1 MRFHNFNEVIE
12 QAQKLPPVKISV
24 AAAHDEDVLRAVK
37 NAVELGLVDALL
49 VGDPIL
55 ITRLAEQMDFPP
67 DAYKVYPAHSEEEA
81 AFTAAKLASDG
92 KADILMK
99 GLVNSTPFLKGAL
112 DKRLNLK
119 TGRIISHLSIFDIPN
134 TDSLVFMTDGGL
146 NIAPDFNQKK
156 SIIWNAVDFMRIIG
170 ISDPRVA
177 ILAANE
183 LVNEKMPITVEA
195 RELANQIAAETDD
208 GLLIEG
214 PLPLDL
220 AISSASLAHKKLESK
235 LGGKADLLV
244 MPNIEA
250 GNISSKAITYY
261 ANGTMAG
268 IVLGAAVPLVL
279 NSRSD
284 SPMAKLASI
293 ALAVIAAAKT
303 PAQVK
308 SHGFA

>member
-1 MRFHNFNEVIE
+1 MRFTNFNKVIE
-12 QAQKLPPVKISV
+12 QAQKLPPVKLSV
-24 AAAHDEDVLRAVK
+24 AAAHDEDVLHAVK
-37 NAVELGLVDALL
+37 NAVDLGLVEALL
-49 VGDPIL
+49 VGDPIM
-55 ITRLAEQMDFPP
+55 ITRLTEQMEFPA
-67 DAYKVYPAHSEEEA
+67 DAYTIYPAHSEQEA
-81 AFTAAKLASDG
+81 AYTAAKLADEG

-99 GLVNSTPFLKGAL
+99 GLLNSTPFLKGAL

-119 TGRIISHLSIFDIPN
+119 TGRIISHLSIFDIPGAE
-134 TDSLVFMTDGGL
+134 SLVFMTDGGL
-146 NIAPDFNQKK
+146 NIAPDFDQKK
-156 SIIWNAVDFMRIIG
+156 SIIWNAVDFMRVIG

-183 LVNEKMPITVEA
+183 LVNEKMPVTVEA
-195 RELANQIAAETDD
+195 CKLADQIAAESDD

-220 AISSASLAHKKLESK
+220 AISRASLEHKKLESK

-268 IVLGAAVPLVL
+268 IVLGSAVPLVL

-284 SPMAKLASI
+284 SSLAKLASI

-303 PAQVK
+303 PVQVQ
-308 SHGFA
+308 SHGLA